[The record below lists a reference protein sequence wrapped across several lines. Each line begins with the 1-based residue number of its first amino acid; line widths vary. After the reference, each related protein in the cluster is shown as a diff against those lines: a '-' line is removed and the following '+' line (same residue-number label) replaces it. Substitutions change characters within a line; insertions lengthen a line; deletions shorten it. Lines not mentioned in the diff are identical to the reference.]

1 MCNQGRTI
9 KLCTCDHEPLD
20 IKSMWVIFRSK
31 EMFRV
36 GSFKPREHNSGNTM
50 LFLFLILGATI
61 AVLWFPLVIASA
73 ISIALFILLIIIF
86 WRQLSF
92 LLSKS
97 IERDLNSGNMFDFMF
112 HPYDGDILII
122 YSGENTHAFRF
133 SKWKKW
139 KATTYDVGI
148 PDTSNMRPFAK
159 GEIDKTCD
167 T

>member
-1 MCNQGRTI
+1 
-9 KLCTCDHEPLD
+9 
-20 IKSMWVIFRSK
+20 MWVIFRSNK
-31 EMFRV
+31 MFRV
-36 GSFKPREHNSGNTM
+36 GSYKPREPHSGNDL
-50 LFLFLILGATI
+50 LFLFSVLGAIIATFLFPWIIAYTI
-61 AVLWFPLVIASA
+61 AL
-73 ISIALFILLIIIF
+73 ALFILLIVIF

-122 YSGENTHAFRF
+122 YSGENTHAFKF

-139 KATTYDVGI
+139 KSTTYSVGI
-148 PDTSNMRPFAK
+148 PDTSNMILFAK
-159 GEIDKTCD
+159 GEINKTCD